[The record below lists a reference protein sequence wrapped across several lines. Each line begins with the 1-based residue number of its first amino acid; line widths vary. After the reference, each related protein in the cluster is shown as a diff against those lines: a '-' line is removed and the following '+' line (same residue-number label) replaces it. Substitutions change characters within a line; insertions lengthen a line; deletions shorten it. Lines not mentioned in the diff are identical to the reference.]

1 MLETGKKAPDFSLK
15 NQAGDDVRLSDYR
28 GKKVVLY
35 FYSKDNTSGCS
46 AQACAY
52 NELLP
57 EFAGAGAEVIG
68 VSKDSW
74 ESHSRFAEKKGLRF
88 TLLSDPQREVLEL
101 YDVLKDKKNGGKVV
115 RSAVRSSYLIDE
127 NGMITGA
134 YGNVKA
140 AENAADKLAA
150 LQN

>member
-46 AQACAY
+46 A
-52 NELLP
+52 E
-57 EFAGAGAEVIG
+57 AGAEVFG

-74 ESHSRFAEKKGLRF
+74 ESNSRFAEKKGLRF

-127 NGMITGA
+127 NGVITGA

-140 AENAADKLAA
+140 AENAADMLAA

>member
-15 NQAGDDVRLSDYR
+15 NQAETMSDYR
-28 GKKVVLY
+28 TTAAKKVVLY

-101 YDVLKDKKNGGKVV
+101 YDVLKTKERRKG
-115 RSAVRSSYLIDE
+115 RPFR
-127 NGMITGA
+127 GA
-134 YGNVKA
+134 LLVS
-140 AENAADKLAA
+140 DR
-150 LQN
+150 

>member
-57 EFAGAGAEVIG
+57 EFAEAGAEVIG

-88 TLLSDPQREVLEL
+88 TLL
-101 YDVLKDKKNGGKVV
+101 
-115 RSAVRSSYLIDE
+115 VRSSE
-127 NGMITGA
+127 RGTGTLRC
-134 YGNVKA
+134 VKRQK
-140 AENAADKLAA
+140 ERRKGRPFRGTLLVSDR
-150 LQN
+150 

>member
-57 EFAGAGAEVIG
+57 EFAEAGAEVIG

-101 YDVLKDKKNGGKVV
+101 YDVLKDKKKRRKGRPFRGTLLVSD
-115 RSAVRSSYLIDE
+115 R
-127 NGMITGA
+127 
-134 YGNVKA
+134 
-140 AENAADKLAA
+140 
-150 LQN
+150 

>member
-1 MLETGKKAPDFSLK
+1 MLETGKKAPDFTLK
-15 NQAGDDVRLSDYR
+15 NQAGDDVKLSDYWGR
-28 GKKVVLY
+28 KVVLY

-88 TLLSDPQREVLEL
+88 TLLSDPEREVLEL
-101 YDVLKDKKNGGKVV
+101 YDVLKDKKSGGKVT
-115 RSAVRSSYLIDE
+115 RATLRSSYLIDE
-127 NGMITGA
+127 NGVITGA
-134 YGNVKA
+134 YGNVNA
-140 AENAADKLAA
+140 AENAADMLAA
-150 LQN
+150 LEK

>member
-35 FYSKDNTSGCS
+35 FYSKDNTLGCS

-74 ESHSRFAEKKGLRF
+74 ESHSRFAEKRGSDLLFCQILRERYWNF
-88 TLLSDPQREVLEL
+88 T
-101 YDVLKDKKNGGKVV
+101 
-115 RSAVRSSYLIDE
+115 
-127 NGMITGA
+127 MC
-134 YGNVKA
+134 
-140 AENAADKLAA
+140 
-150 LQN
+150 

>member
-101 YDVLKDKKNGGKVV
+101 YDVLKDEKNGGKVV

-140 AENAADKLAA
+140 AENAADMLAA

>member
-1 MLETGKKAPDFSLK
+1 M
-15 NQAGDDVRLSDYR
+15 SDYR
-28 GKKVVLY
+28 TTAAKRSCCIFTARTILWAVQPRHAHI
-35 FYSKDNTSGCS
+35 T
-46 AQACAY
+46 
-52 NELLP
+52 ELLP

-127 NGMITGA
+127 NGVITGA

-140 AENAADKLAA
+140 AENAADMLAA